1 MKKKEWYLCKTPVE
15 RWMMLILAV
24 LQIPVMETRWHNYQL
39 MTQLD
44 IYSPEKLELYRI
56 DTQFDMLWAGL
67 FAAVLLATLAAD
79 FFAKNQRQAIL
90 AWSVITIAAVL
101 VLAAGLFVWQ
111 AGVKLWPL
119 WALLALFMLAVGVW
133 QLRKALRMDKT
144 E

>member
-15 RWMMLILAV
+15 RWMMLILAL

-56 DTQFDMLWAGL
+56 DTHFDMFWAGL

-79 FFAKNQRQAIL
+79 FFAKNQRQAKL
-90 AWSVITIAAVL
+90 AWSVITIAAAL
-101 VLAAGLFVWQ
+101 VLAAGLFVWRD
-111 AGVKLWPL
+111 GVEVFILWVL
-119 WALLALFMLAVGVW
+119 IALFLLVVGVC
-133 QLRKALRMDKT
+133 QLRKSLRMEKT